1 MISLVFYSAYC
12 TALRV
17 RCQAVL
23 LFSTKIDM
31 ILESGKGKSIPQ
43 KIKMNFL
50 FFLLAI
56 LNKI

>member
-23 LFSTKIDM
+23 RFSTKIDI
-31 ILESGKGKSIPQ
+31 ILESGKGKSIPP
-43 KIKMNFL
+43 KNKNEFFVLSSCNFE
-50 FFLLAI
+50 
-56 LNKI
+56 